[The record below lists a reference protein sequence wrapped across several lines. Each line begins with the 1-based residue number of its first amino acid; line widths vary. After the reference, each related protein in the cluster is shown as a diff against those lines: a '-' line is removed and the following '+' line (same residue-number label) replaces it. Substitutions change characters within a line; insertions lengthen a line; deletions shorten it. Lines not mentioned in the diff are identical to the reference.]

1 MVAPELRQQVINV
14 YKGMSQKLTENGE
27 ELLWLGRE
35 YPLGYKYFRDRL
47 HRAFAGQAHLQ
58 DEEQIRKGI
67 ARAEFVK
74 KGSYWSAVSESS
86 PIIVQ
91 WLIYVIL
98 QKSKH
103 CKINPFPAYQQ

>member
-1 MVAPELRQQVINV
+1 MVSSELRRQVIKI
-14 YKGMSQKLTENGE
+14 YK

-35 YPLGYKYFRDRL
+35 YPQGYKYFRDRL

-74 KGSYWSAVSESS
+74 KGSYMHMHVPPRPYLLEK
-86 PIIVQ
+86 Q
-91 WLIYVIL
+91 R
-98 QKSKH
+98 
-103 CKINPFPAYQQ
+103 

>member
-1 MVAPELRQQVINV
+1 
-14 YKGMSQKLTENGE
+14 MSTKVRHQRLTTKILLWPSSHLK

-35 YPLGYKYFRDRL
+35 YPLGYTYFRDRL

-74 KGSYWSAVSESS
+74 KG
-86 PIIVQ
+86 
-91 WLIYVIL
+91 
-98 QKSKH
+98 
-103 CKINPFPAYQQ
+103 